1 MKEVTYVQLGTVGLS
16 MILPVGEKG
25 TLVTTDP
32 KTKQRR
38 KIRYCPNEGSPF
50 VDEQSEFATVGSLK
64 LIRGKMNL
72 HPERDAP
79 AIAFL
84 DVSPHNAANGGKV
97 FKRQDAEEEA
107 VTGLQVEDLIT
118 ELKYLAKKTAEDKT
132 GFWKLQALASVIE
145 GSYTRVKDK
154 SASELRKIVNS
165 AIDNAPRQFENEKG
179 EPELFREDILRSFM
193 ALKAIDTEVVKVSP
207 DGRTILR
214 GKKKVLDIPA
224 GRKSREYFAEW
235 LGTDDGMLFAQD
247 IEKHL

>member
-16 MILPVGEKG
+16 KILPVGEKG
-25 TLVTTDP
+25 TLVATDP

-38 KIRYCPNEGSPF
+38 KIRHCLNEASPF
-50 VDEQSEFATVGSLK
+50 VDEQSEFATVSALVIKKGK
-64 LIRGKMNL
+64 LVL
-72 HPERDAP
+72 HPDRDAST
-79 AIAFL
+79 IAFL
-84 DVSPHNAANGGKV
+84 DVSPHNAANGGKI

-179 EPELFREDILRSFM
+179 DPELFKEDVLRKFM
-193 ALKAIDTEVVKVSP
+193 SIKAIDTEVVKVSP
-207 DGRTILR
+207 DGRSIVR
-214 GKKKVLDIPA
+214 GNKKVLDVPA
-224 GRKSREYFAEW
+224 GRKAREYFAEW